1 MGGCEKEETV
11 FSDAGIGPGYC
22 GFLLDAYLR
31 KAFEVDIYLTALCG
45 N

>member
-1 MGGCEKEETV
+1 MGGCEKEESV
-11 FSDAGIGPGYC
+11 FSDAGIGPGHC

-31 KAFEVDIYLTALCG
+31 KSFEVDIYLTALCG